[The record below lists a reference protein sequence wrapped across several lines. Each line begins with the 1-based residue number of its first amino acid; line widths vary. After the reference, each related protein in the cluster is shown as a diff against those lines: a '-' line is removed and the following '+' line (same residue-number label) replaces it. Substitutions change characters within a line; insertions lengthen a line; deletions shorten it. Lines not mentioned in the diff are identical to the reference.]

1 MSRLI
6 PLLLTAACAPASD
19 SAEPEEDTG
28 HAGMNCG
35 EGTKHDV
42 EIVARVVSGGEAN
55 FREEPGIEVSLDD
68 RGYTGLIL
76 GMGTTDANG
85 EVSFMAVGVTALE
98 GDCGA
103 LLDYW
108 VVATD
113 PNDASRTVE
122 DDMNAELHTAIDGG
136 SLRADIRDFPLD
148 LD

>member
-6 PLLLTAACAPASD
+6 PLLLMAACAHVSD
-19 SAEPEEDTG
+19 TAEPEEDTG
-28 HAGMNCG
+28 RAGMNCG

-42 EIVARVVSGGEAN
+42 EIVARVVSGAEAN

-76 GMGTTDANG
+76 GTGTTDSKG

-103 LLDYW
+103 LLNYW

-113 PNDASRTVE
+113 PADTARSVE

-136 SLRADIRDFPLD
+136 SLRSDIRDFPLD